1 MCLVQQNKKQQKQKL
16 THCRIRRQ
24 LFLFIFIFCLL
35 IDLITKKMLEKSVS
49 LKYIL
54 FFLFSL
60 VIVKFSSYCLIKF
73 RKQMG
78 HCNLV
83 EISIQ
88 LRTLAK
94 KLINSFSQQLVLFNL
109 LMSNYHHL
117 FILSKSFETQLLQY
131 NNI

>member
-1 MCLVQQNKKQQKQKL
+1 MSCTTKQKAAKIEVNSL
-16 THCRIRRQ
+16 SHQAST
-24 LFLFIFIFCLL
+24 FFYSSSFFCLL

-78 HCNLV
+78 HYNLV

-117 FILSKSFETQLLQY
+117 LILSKSFEPQLLQY